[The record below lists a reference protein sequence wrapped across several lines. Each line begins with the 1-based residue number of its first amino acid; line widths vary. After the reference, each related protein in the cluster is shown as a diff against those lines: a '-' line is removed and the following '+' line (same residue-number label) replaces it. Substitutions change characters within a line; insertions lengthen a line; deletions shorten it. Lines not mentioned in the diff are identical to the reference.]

1 MSYNMDLEDYNAR
14 AKYLARLRLTDEEL
28 HKLGLVR
35 NDYILVHGDE
45 RKNWIVQ
52 TKKKYR
58 LVQEERKG
66 GNIEVLQYKYKK
78 HWYDILKKSEV
89 DELLRLAHTHQWE
102 KDEDKKTRVGIFV

>member
-1 MSYNMDLEDYNAR
+1 MQGQSIWPVNILLMKNSTNLDLLEMTVSLSMKMKGR
-14 AKYLARLRLTDEEL
+14 
-28 HKLGLVR
+28 
-35 NDYILVHGDE
+35 
-45 RKNWIVQ
+45 
-52 TKKKYR
+52 KKKYC